1 MRKFLLAALLALSA
15 PALAGQYAS
24 VNGLKMYYEV
34 EGHGRP
40 LVLLHAAMCT
50 IEVCFGKLRPAFTQG
65 WRTIT
70 PELQG
75 HGRTADIERP
85 LGMDQM
91 TEDVAALLRQL
102 EVKDADFFGWSIG
115 GGITLRLA
123 IKHPEL
129 VHKAVVFGVQ
139 YSNDGLAPG
148 VLESLKTVKADDMP
162 PRFREGYASVAPD
175 PTKFPTLVRKIA
187 AMVRADKGVSPE
199 EIKSIRA
206 PMLVMIGDADFVR
219 PEHAVQMFHLLPHGQ
234 LAVLPMS
241 THFAPM
247 ERPQWVAS
255 MARAFLAAPM
265 PKAKE

>member
-50 IEVCFGKLRPAFTQG
+50 IEVCFGKLRPAFTPG

-85 LGMDQM
+85 LSMEQM

-129 VHKAVVFGVQ
+129 VHKAVIFGVQ
-139 YSNDGLAPG
+139 YGNDGLAPG

-175 PTKFPTLVRKIA
+175 PTKFSTLVRKIA
-187 AMVRADKGVSPE
+187 AMVLADKGVSPE
-199 EIKSIRA
+199 EIRSIKA

-219 PEHAVQMFHLLPHGQ
+219 PEHAVAMFRLVPHGE

-247 ERPQWVAS
+247 ERPQWVAA
-255 MARAFLAAPM
+255 MARTFLLAPM
-265 PKAKE
+265 TKAKE